1 MCIVYL
7 IQKVENL
14 ACVLEYK
21 KKRLRNSRPLW
32 KTIFLAELREIGM
45 WGEEEGFSFK
55 YSGGRHT
62 QGIISILI

>member
-1 MCIVYL
+1 MWNIC
-7 IQKVENL
+7 
-14 ACVLEYK
+14 K

-62 QGIISILI
+62 QGVISILI

>member
-7 IQKVENL
+7 KQKVENL

-45 WGEEEGFSFK
+45 WGEEDE
-55 YSGGRHT
+55 
-62 QGIISILI
+62 QIIRECGERQTSR

>member
-7 IQKVENL
+7 IQNV
-14 ACVLEYK
+14 EYK

-45 WGEEEGFSFK
+45 WGEEGFSLN
-55 YSGGRHT
+55 
-62 QGIISILI
+62 I